1 MVSQVHTITNNI
13 LVTIGSVRGIPG
25 YNPLL
30 TISHFYSVLLFHM
43 MIIKYFCEVRY
54 G

>member
-25 YNPLL
+25 YNPFL
-30 TISHFYSVLLFHM
+30 TICTVTYASMRTFTFSYDD
-43 MIIKYFCEVRY
+43 C
-54 G
+54 

>member
-13 LVTIGSVRGIPG
+13 LVTIGSVRGVPG

-30 TISHFYSVLLFHM
+30 TFMCVTYSLLKVVTFS
-43 MIIKYFCEVRY
+43 Y
-54 G
+54 GDC